1 MSPTDP
7 AAKPTFRRRPVVRRM
22 LLRGVRLQRR
32 LALRLSRLL
41 GRGGREAAVDP
52 AEAVRRLDR
61 AVAAGDLKAARIR
74 AEAPTGYPGSP
85 DARGRAAALSLLAER
100 LPPADRDV
108 ERAVVTFL
116 RTSRPARETAGR
128 GPVGT
133 ATEALLT
140 AARLRGAG
148 HARPRLVVTLPAL
161 EGNPYTTMM
170 EQAYEANGLAAVHV
184 DDLEDAAAAIDA
196 RLGGAFDAVLHVNA
210 SNRLVWRARDEAAA
224 AAASA
229 TTLERI
235 DAWRASG
242 VPLVVT
248 VHDGPIL
255 GPVHADAERS
265 LAQGIADR
273 AAVIHVLTRTTPA
286 VLGDWLRLDPARI
299 VHFPHPRFDG
309 VYAPLPPRAKARAA
323 LGLDP
328 RDPAVDG
335 PEIVLGMLG
344 ILSARKGPLQL
355 LEALAEVPPALPD
368 GRRLRLILGGRVV
381 DPGGESVIRA
391 AFADD
396 RVMPELGQ
404 IRRRADPGAPRG
416 HGRRRRAVPALPQLG
431 LDRARAVVVDPRHRT
446 GERHR
451 HGGRPT
457 RGARHVR
464 PRGAGLAHRG
474 ARRGRVAPD
483 ARGPSGGASLRR
495 GPRRRRDLEPLC
507 RDPPGAADRGLT
519 AAAAAAG
526 PGGLESVRGG
536 LRRARP
542 PGAPAAGARPG
553 SRLDRRPAGLIRPEH
568 R

>member
-7 AAKPTFRRRPVVRRM
+7 APKPTFRRRPVVRRM

-100 LPPADRDV
+100 LPTADRDV

-170 EQAYEANGLAAVHV
+170 ERAYEANGLAAVHV

-396 RVMPELGQ
+396 RVVPELGQ
-404 IRRRADPGAPRG
+404 I
-416 HGRRRRAVPALPQLG
+416 
-431 LDRARAVVVDPRHRT
+431 
-446 GERHR
+446 
-451 HGGRPT
+451 
-457 RGARHVR
+457 
-464 PRGAGLAHRG
+464 
-474 ARRGRVAPD
+474 PD
-483 ARGPSGGASLRR
+483 ARIPALLGAMDVAVVPYQRYLNSGWTVLALSSSIPVIAPANGTATEVVQPEALATFDPAVPSSLTEALAGAGSL
-495 GPRRRRDLEPLC
+495 
-507 RDPPGAADRGLT
+507 LT
-519 AAAAAAG
+519 PEARAAARR
-526 PGGLESVRGG
+526 SVEDLDVGDISNRFAVL
-536 LRRARP
+536 LRELP
-542 PGAPAAGARPG
+542 TEG
-553 SRLDRRPAGLIRPEH
+553 
-568 R
+568 